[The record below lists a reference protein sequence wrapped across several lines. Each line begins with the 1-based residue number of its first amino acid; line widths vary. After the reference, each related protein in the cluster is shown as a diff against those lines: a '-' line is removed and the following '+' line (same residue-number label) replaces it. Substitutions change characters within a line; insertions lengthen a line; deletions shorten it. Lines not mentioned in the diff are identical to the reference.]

1 MSVTPIPPP
10 AGKRRYQ
17 HVVDEATRRT
27 VDEMKITLPQT
38 ARRAAE
44 ITVELMIGEILT
56 ILSGESER

>member
-1 MSVTPIPPP
+1 MSVTPLPPRP
-10 AGKRRYQ
+10 GKSRYQ

-44 ITVELMIGEILT
+44 IAVELMVAEILS
-56 ILSGESER
+56 ILSGEDRR